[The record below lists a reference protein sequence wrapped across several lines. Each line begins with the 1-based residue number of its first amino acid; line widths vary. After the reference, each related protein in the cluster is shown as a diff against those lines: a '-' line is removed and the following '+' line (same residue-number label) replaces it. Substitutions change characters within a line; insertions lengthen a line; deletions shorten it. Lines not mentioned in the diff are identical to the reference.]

1 MLVTTTTVMQR
12 NSHLA
17 PATALLCLARMALG
31 AEIEGPDQGIDPSI
45 WSAAMAA
52 PNATATV
59 PIRGFNISGAYSEQE
74 ISGWSMSIRV
84 AADRETGW
92 KDDDTGAADLSG
104 GYFVATSISIQA
116 PDALLLLST
125 DGGGGGASSSSS
137 SRTVKVAANPEW
149 AVSAWPSIHLSENIT
164 AAAQNDDGSCLS
176 FLPEQCI
183 KDWQDEYVTSGP
195 EYHAPPS
202 SCNSTLRDVI
212 QLTNENHNTVP
223 LQMFNGTEL
232 IGWSNTYD
240 DLDRRVDKLAAAT
253 RRVWSVMMVYR
264 QSGQHG
270 TASVAARLACIR
282 AKDIAQGSTSTN
294 SHTTITAE
302 EMTTTT
308 NAAGARYPVWEA
320 WALGLLALLVFLV
333 L

>member
-1 MLVTTTTVMQR
+1 MLVTTTVMQR

-52 PNATATV
+52 PNATATI

-92 KDDDTGAADLSG
+92 DDDMGADLS

-116 PDALLLLST
+116 PDALLST
-125 DGGGGGASSSSS
+125 DGGGGASS

-202 SCNSTLRDVI
+202 SCNSTLREVI
-212 QLTNENHNTVP
+212 QLTNENNNTVP

-282 AKDIAQGSTSTN
+282 AKDIAQGSTN
-294 SHTTITAE
+294 SHTTVTAA
-302 EMTTTT
+302 EMTT
-308 NAAGARYPVWEA
+308 NAAGARYPVWGA
-320 WALGLLALLVFLV
+320 WALGSLALLVFLV